1 MKKYF
6 VIALAAMSMTFVSC
20 KKKTVEEQAQAYVEQ
35 LMEAEKAGDAEKSA
49 KIQKEMEEWAKG
61 LSQEDQMK
69 AGMIMLKAMAPAM
82 EEASA
87 AIDEATEAV
96 EEIADEAEE
105 AAEAVEEAAEAVEE
119 AVEE

>member
-87 AIDEATEAV
+87 AIDEATEELSDV
-96 EEIADEAEE
+96 AEE
-105 AAEAVEEAAEAVEE
+105 AADAVEEAAEEATEAVEEAAE
-119 AVEE
+119 

>member
-69 AGMIMLKAMAPAM
+69 AGMIMLKTMAPAM

-87 AIDEATEAV
+87 AIDEATEELSDV
-96 EEIADEAEE
+96 AEE
-105 AAEAVEEAAEAVEE
+105 AADAVEEAAEEATEAVEEAAE
-119 AVEE
+119 